1 MAVHFS
7 RERMEQVIDNHTR
20 WWKGELGRPLVNIM
34 IPDAHPYEKKT
45 PAPILSQQNCNDF
58 SWSPEQ
64 VIDALDEDLS
74 RFEYVGDGYPLINFD
89 SFGPGSL
96 AAFCGA
102 KLDNS
107 SGRIWFWPSEEQEI
121 ADIHV
126 KYDPENIYAKRIKD
140 IYRAGL
146 EKWNGTVMMG
156 LPDLG
161 GVLDV
166 AASLRGTENLL
177 MDLYDEPDEVK
188 RLTAEIQTAWYEAY
202 EDFSNVLKPQ
212 GANANWTRLLCKEPS
227 YVTQCDFSYM
237 IGNDMFKEF
246 VLDTL
251 IEDTR
256 RLPYTIYHMD
266 GIGELNHFDDL
277 LAIPTLTAIQW
288 QMGEGKPSPK
298 HWPDVYR
305 KILAS
310 GKQMQIVRGAQDFL
324 DVIEQVHGTPYAYS
338 MISIKDQ
345 GLISRVLN
353 AR

>member
-7 RERMEQVIDNHTR
+7 RERMEQVIDNHNR
-20 WWKGELGRPLVNIM
+20 WWKGELGRPLVNVM
-34 IPDAHPYEKKT
+34 IPDAHPFEKKT
-45 PAPILSQQNCNDF
+45 PAPILSQQNCTDF

-64 VIDALDEDLS
+64 VIDALDEDLG
-74 RFEYVGDGYPLINFD
+74 RYEYVGDGYPLINFD

-107 SGRIWFWPSEEQEI
+107 SGRVWFWPAKEMEI
-121 ADIHV
+121 DEIHV

-146 EKWNGTVMMG
+146 QKWEGSVLMG

-166 AASLRGTENLL
+166 AASFRGTDNLL
-177 MDLYDEPDEVK
+177 MDLLDDPDEVK
-188 RLTAEIQTAWYEAY
+188 RLIREIHTAWYEAY

-212 GANANWTRLLCKEPS
+212 KANTNWTRLICSEPS

-237 IGNDMFKEF
+237 IGNAMFKEF

-277 LAIPTLTAIQW
+277 LAIPNLTAIQW
-288 QMGEGKPSPK
+288 QMGEGKPAPI
-298 HWPDVYR
+298 HWLDIYR
-305 KILAS
+305 KIQAA
-310 GKQMQIVRGAQDFL
+310 GKQMQIVRGPQDFL
-324 DVIEQVHGTPYAYS
+324 DIMAEIHGTPYTCA
-338 MISIKDQ
+338 MISHKDQ
-345 GLISRVLN
+345 DLINRVLN